1 MKGPATTPPDGRDVV
16 RAAGG
21 IVVRAGGGGGWE
33 VAVIHRPEQLDWT
46 LPKGKI
52 EPGETPTECAL
63 REVAEETGYRCH
75 LGRFIGEVEYLDR
88 RSRVKIVSYWL
99 MQPIDGAFE
108 RNLEVD
114 ELRWLSFGDAAQLLD
129 YQHDRELLESVN
141 IPLATGP
148 E

>member
-21 IVVRAGGGGGWE
+21 IVVRAGGAGGWE

-108 RNLEVD
+108 PTLEVD
-114 ELRWLSFGDAAQLLD
+114 ELRWLSLGDAAQLLD

-141 IPLATGP
+141 IPLATAP

>member
-1 MKGPATTPPDGRDVV
+1 M
-16 RAAGG
+16 RAA
-21 IVVRAGGGGGWE
+21 GGGGWE

-88 RSRVKIVSYWL
+88 RNRVKIVSYWL

>member
-1 MKGPATTPPDGRDVV
+1 M
-16 RAAGG
+16 
-21 IVVRAGGGGGWE
+21 RAGGAGGWGGGGDPP
-33 VAVIHRPEQLDWT
+33 ARAARLDAPEGQDRARRD
-46 LPKGKI
+46 PDQ
-52 EPGETPTECAL
+52 CAL

-108 RNLEVD
+108 PTLEVD
-114 ELRWLSFGDAAQLLD
+114 ELRWLSLGDAAQLLD

-141 IPLATGP
+141 IPLATAP